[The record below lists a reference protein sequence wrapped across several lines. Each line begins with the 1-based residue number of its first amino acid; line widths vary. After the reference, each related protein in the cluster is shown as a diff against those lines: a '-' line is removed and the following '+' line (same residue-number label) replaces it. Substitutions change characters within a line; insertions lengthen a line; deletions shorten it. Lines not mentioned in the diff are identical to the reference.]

1 MVTLT
6 KPWESPT
13 PKTTVISYGNSLSKS
28 LGFLEEPQKSKI
40 AHRLEISFYQLPKK
54 NEFFL
59 KKEMY
64 PTAFPCFGKA
74 ASNKSFCFWSQVPS
88 SFSTCGRW
96 CKLDLDDLEV
106 DQWLELK
113 SSKDCGTHPSLCV
126 PFSGDSQF
134 FPKGIP
140 KVVVSMKSEALKHSR
155 KIFEKMEKRYQEG
168 NLPNPIIF
176 EKMYKSR
183 SEIANG
189 TQFPCLLG
197 L

>member
-1 MVTLT
+1 LAKLPATNLCVFG
-6 KPWESPT
+6 
-13 PKTTVISYGNSLSKS
+13 PK
-28 LGFLEEPQKSKI
+28 
-40 AHRLEISFYQLPKK
+40 
-54 NEFFL
+54 
-59 KKEMY
+59 
-64 PTAFPCFGKA
+64 
-74 ASNKSFCFWSQVPS
+74 VPS

-96 CKLDLDDLEV
+96 CKLDLNDLEV
-106 DQWLELK
+106 DQWLDLK

-183 SEIANG
+183 SEITDG